1 MAWRGSVIVIEPTLM
16 SQRPPHEPAVMV
28 SQSGR
33 LELDLDAEPLGDL
46 GRDVDVEALER
57 AVRLQERLRRVVR
70 VGRDRRASWQPIT
83 FASRSTR
90 PPAAVDAAVD
100 GAVDAAADGA
110 VEAAADAAGLL
121 EAPLDEQ
128 AATRMMAAV
137 ARLANRNRPS
147 VKRMVLL
154 LKSLFVSSFERGGRI
169 VPAVGQRGWKPI
181 RCVAVRNG
189 ASVGRS
195 ATVSSPASD
204 RSIVPSAT
212 ARLAMFA

>member
-1 MAWRGSVIVIEPTLM
+1 MT
-16 SQRPPHEPAVMV
+16 PA
-28 SQSGR
+28 
-33 LELDLDAEPLGDL
+33 
-46 GRDVDVEALER
+46 ALI
-57 AVRLQERLRRVVR
+57 L
-70 VGRDRRASWQPIT
+70 
-83 FASRSTR
+83 ASRSFGS
-90 PPAAVDAAVD
+90 P
-100 GAVDAAADGA
+100 AAADGA
-110 VEAAADAAGLL
+110 TDAADEGAAADGAADGAAADAAGLL

-147 VKRMVLL
+147 VKRIVSL